1 MSYRTAKARV
11 TGLGASGDG
20 AHHWWMQR
28 LTSIALIPLT
38 LLWVV
43 PFAQALGEGHAAVLA
58 LYGNPFHAIVAVLFI
73 GVTFHHHAAGLQVVI
88 EDYIHHKGLR
98 TFALVANT
106 LLCGALAVAGIFAV
120 LKIALSG

>member
-20 AHHWWMQR
+20 THHWWTQR

-38 LLWVV
+38 LLWIF
-43 PFAQALGEGHAAVLA
+43 PFAQALGGGHEAVLA
-58 LYGNPFHAIVAVLFI
+58 LYGHPFHAIVAVLFI

-88 EDYIHHKGLR
+88 EDYVHHKGLR
-98 TFALVANT
+98 TAALVANS
-106 LLCGALAVAGIFAV
+106 LICGALAVAGIFAV
-120 LKIALSG
+120 LKIAFTG